1 MHRLRIIVVGIVTGI
16 VDAVP
21 GVSGAT
27 MLLVFGVYEK
37 TIKYLSDF
45 LYNQT
50 PRFVSELL
58 ELKFRSATSKIE
70 ANNLAYILTLLLGII
85 VGLVLSLLLF
95 ERLLENNP
103 SSVFGLFTGLI
114 IGSSYIIWNRNEE
127 VQDYSSIKW
136 IISGILI
143 SLVIVVMSLN
153 TGESIIVIFLSGFIA
168 SFGMLLPGLSGSFL
182 LLVIGKYS
190 FVTELVSNIFKNP
203 SSLLGSTGIQSFVL
217 TIGVL
222 LGVSVNL
229 KTVSYFIEKN
239 RSGSM
244 SLILGLVV
252 GGVLAPIREYLNL
265 EQQQPT
271 LYLSFF
277 LVALVATLLISSYH

>member
-1 MHRLRIIVVGIVTGI
+1 MHRLRVIIVGIVTGI

-37 TIKYLSDF
+37 TIKYMSDF

-58 ELKFRSATSKIE
+58 ELKFRSAASKIE

-95 ERLLENNP
+95 ERLLENNS

-114 IGSSYIIWNRNEE
+114 IGSSYIIWNRNQE
-127 VQDYSSIKW
+127 VQDYSNIKW

-153 TGESIIVIFLSGFIA
+153 TEESILVIFLSGFIA

-203 SSLLGSTGIQSFVL
+203 SSLLGSIGIQSFVL

-265 EQQQPT
+265 EQQEPT

-277 LVALVATLLISSYH
+277 LVALVATLLISAHH